1 MLTGLGTVGGGQVA
15 FSLGIVQVAERMAP
29 GLSPSQPGEHEA
41 GGSFWGGL
49 HQCQKCTFSHH
60 QAQAVS
66 PVRLAH
72 PWVDF

>member
-15 FSLGIVQVAERMAP
+15 FSLGIVQVAERGAP

-49 HQCQKCTFSHH
+49 HQC
-60 QAQAVS
+60 
-66 PVRLAH
+66 
-72 PWVDF
+72 